1 MYFFIKYNKKVVQTF
16 EVYKEYL
23 QIVIA
28 FIFYKRFNIVFAS
41 LFPYFPVS
49 SEYIGS
55 DDPPSAHSN
64 SWCCV
69 PSLKEQ
75 EQN

>member
-28 FIFYKRFNIVFAS
+28 FIFHKRFNIVFAS
-41 LFPYFPVS
+41 LFPPLPRLFRIYR
-49 SEYIGS
+49 
-55 DDPPSAHSN
+55 
-64 SWCCV
+64 
-69 PSLKEQ
+69 K
-75 EQN
+75 